1 MTVTGELG
9 FLDVAR
15 VRRAEQPLFAGIGID
30 DHEPHRQGVR
40 GGHSENAQAIDILD
54 QFARHRLRQKRIR
67 RARIGE
73 QRAQRSI
80 V

>member
-1 MTVTGELG
+1 MITS
-9 FLDVAR
+9 R
-15 VRRAEQPLFAGIGID
+15 IGKAFEAVI
-30 DHEPHRQGVR
+30 PR
-40 GGHSENAQAIDILD
+40 NAQAIDILD